1 MHWAWMSERYLISTT
16 CLTGARVRAR
26 VRVGAAV
33 RMRAEG

>member
-16 CLTGARVRAR
+16 CLTGARAR